1 MKTTAII
8 LAAGQGK
15 RMGSDTAKQFLLL
28 AGRPVL
34 YYTLKNFE
42 ESIVDEIILV
52 TGEGQEAYCK
62 REIVDA
68 YGFSKVKKIV
78 TGGKERY
85 HSVAKG
91 LDAINDDVGGDNREH
106 GRDRAKR
113 EERKE
118 NKKLTSGS
126 YVLIHDGARPF
137 ATPQMIERGILAAQK
152 YDACVLGMPVKD
164 TIKISDEE
172 GFAADTPKRSLVWQI
187 QTPQIFACS
196 LIKKAYSELLLREEE
211 LLEKGIVITDDAM
224 VVELLSG
231 KRVRL
236 VEGSY
241 QNIKLTTPEDLK
253 IAEGFLGFSAK

>member
-15 RMGSDTAKQFLLL
+15 RMGSDVAKQFLLL
-28 AGRPVL
+28 SGRPVL

-42 ESIVDEIILV
+42 ESMVDEIILV
-52 TGEGQEAYCK
+52 TGQGQEEYCQK
-62 REIVDA
+62 EIVDT

-91 LDAINDDVGGDNREH
+91 LDAISDDIKARPDM
-106 GRDRAKR
+106 R
-113 EERKE
+113 EE
-118 NKKLTSGS
+118 S

-137 ATPQMIERGILAAQK
+137 AAPEMIERGILAAQQ

-164 TIKISDEE
+164 TIKISDDE

-187 QTPQIFACS
+187 QTPQIFECS
-196 LIKKAYSELLLREEE
+196 LIKKAYKELLLREEE
-211 LLEKGIVITDDAM
+211 LLERGIAITDDAM

-231 KRVRL
+231 KRVKL

-241 QNIKLTTPEDLK
+241 HNIKLTTPEDLK
-253 IAEGFLGFSAK
+253 IAEALIDFKEVK

>member
-8 LAAGQGK
+8 LAAGQGR

-28 AGRPVL
+28 SGRPVL

-42 ESIVDEIILV
+42 ESMVDEIILV
-52 TGEGQEAYCK
+52 TGEGQEEYCRK
-62 REIVDA
+62 EIVDA

-91 LDAINDDVGGDNREH
+91 LDVIPDPSSCH
-106 GRDRAKR
+106 
-113 EERKE
+113 
-118 NKKLTSGS
+118 

-137 ATPQMIERGILAAQK
+137 AAPEMIERGILAVQK

-172 GFAADTPKRSLVWQI
+172 GFAADTPKRSLVWQV
-187 QTPQIFACS
+187 QTPQIFECS
-196 LIKKAYSELLLREEE
+196 LIKKAYKELLSREEE
-211 LLEKGIVITDDAM
+211 LLLQGIAITDDAM

-231 KRVRL
+231 KRVKL

-241 QNIKLTTPEDLK
+241 HNIKLTTPEDLK
-253 IAEGFLGFSAK
+253 IAEALLHSFKK

>member
-8 LAAGQGK
+8 LAAGQGR

-28 AGRPVL
+28 SGRPVL

-42 ESIVDEIILV
+42 ESIVDEIVLV
-52 TGEGQEAYCK
+52 TGEGQAAYCQK
-62 REIVDA
+62 EIVEA
-68 YGFSKVKKIV
+68 FGFSKVKKIV

-91 LDAINDDVGGDNREH
+91 LDAIDDDIMDADH
-106 GRDRAKR
+106 
-113 EERKE
+113 
-118 NKKLTSGS
+118 

-137 ATPQMIERGILAAQK
+137 ATPEMIERGIREARK

-187 QTPQIFACS
+187 QTPQIFECS
-196 LIKKAYSELLLREEE
+196 LIKKAYGELLLREEE
-211 LLEKGIVITDDAM
+211 LLRKGIAITDDAM
-224 VVELLSG
+224 VVELFSG

-253 IAEGFLGFSAK
+253 TAEGFLDSFAKNND

>member
-8 LAAGQGK
+8 LAAGQGR

-28 AGRPVL
+28 SGRPVL

-42 ESIVDEIILV
+42 ESIVDEIVLV
-52 TGEGQEAYCK
+52 TGEGQAEYCQK
-62 REIVDA
+62 EIVET

-91 LDAINDDVGGDNREH
+91 LDAISSCH
-106 GRDRAKR
+106 
-113 EERKE
+113 
-118 NKKLTSGS
+118 

-137 ATPQMIERGILAAQK
+137 ATPEMIERGIREVQK

-187 QTPQIFACS
+187 QTPQIFERS
-196 LIKKAYSELLLREEE
+196 LIKKAYHELLLREEE
-211 LLEKGIVITDDAM
+211 LLGKGIAITDDAM

-253 IAEGFLGFSAK
+253 TAEGFLDFFAKNND

>member
-8 LAAGQGK
+8 LAAGQGR
-15 RMGSDTAKQFLLL
+15 RMGFDTAKQFLLL
-28 AGRPVL
+28 SGRPVL

-42 ESIVDEIILV
+42 ESIVDEIVLV
-52 TGEGQEAYCK
+52 TGEGQAAYCQK
-62 REIVDA
+62 EIVEA

-91 LDAINDDVGGDNREH
+91 LDAIDDDI
-106 GRDRAKR
+106 RDADH
-113 EERKE
+113 
-118 NKKLTSGS
+118 

-137 ATPQMIERGILAAQK
+137 ATPEMIERGIGEARK

-187 QTPQIFACS
+187 QTPQIFACP

-211 LLEKGIVITDDAM
+211 LLRKGIAITDDAM
-224 VVELLSG
+224 VVELFSG
-231 KRVRL
+231 KRIRL

-253 IAEGFLGFSAK
+253 TAEGFLDSFAKNND

>member
-15 RMGSDTAKQFLLL
+15 RMGSDVAKQFLLL
-28 AGRPVL
+28 SGRPVL

-42 ESIVDEIILV
+42 ESMVDEIILV
-52 TGEGQEAYCK
+52 TGEGQEEYCRK
-62 REIVDA
+62 EIVDA
-68 YGFSKVKKIV
+68 YGFLKVKKIV

-91 LDAINDDVGGDNREH
+91 LDAISDDIKARPDM
-106 GRDRAKR
+106 R
-113 EERKE
+113 EE
-118 NKKLTSGS
+118 S

-137 ATPQMIERGILAAQK
+137 AAPEMIERGILAAQK

-164 TIKISDEE
+164 TIKISDDE

-187 QTPQIFACS
+187 QTPQIFERS
-196 LIKKAYSELLLREEE
+196 QIKKAYKELLLREEE
-211 LLEKGIVITDDAM
+211 LLEKGIAITDDAM

-231 KRVRL
+231 KRVKL

-241 QNIKLTTPEDLK
+241 HNIKITTPEDLK
-253 IAEGFLGFSAK
+253 IAEALLDFKEVK

>member
-15 RMGSDTAKQFLLL
+15 RMGSDVAKQFLLL
-28 AGRPVL
+28 SGRPVL

-42 ESIVDEIILV
+42 ESMVDEIILV
-52 TGEGQEAYCK
+52 TGEGQEEYCQK
-62 REIVDA
+62 EIVDA

-91 LDAINDDVGGDNREH
+91 LDAISDDIKVRPDM
-106 GRDRAKR
+106 R
-113 EERKE
+113 EE
-118 NKKLTSGS
+118 S

-137 ATPQMIERGILAAQK
+137 ATPEMIERGILAVQK
-152 YDACVLGMPVKD
+152 YNACVLGMPVKD

-172 GFAADTPKRSLVWQI
+172 GFAADTPKRSLVWQV
-187 QTPQIFACS
+187 QTPQIFQCS
-196 LIKKAYSELLLREEE
+196 LIKEAYKELLLREEE
-211 LLEKGIVITDDAM
+211 LLEKGIAITDDAM

-231 KRVRL
+231 KRVKL

-241 QNIKLTTPEDLK
+241 HNIKLTTPEDLK
-253 IAEGFLGFSAK
+253 IAEALLELT

>member
-8 LAAGQGK
+8 LAAGQGR

-28 AGRPVL
+28 SGRPVL

-42 ESIVDEIILV
+42 ESMVDEIILV
-52 TGEGQEAYCK
+52 TGEGQEEYCRK
-62 REIVDA
+62 EIVDA

-91 LDAINDDVGGDNREH
+91 LDAIPAPSSCR
-106 GRDRAKR
+106 
-113 EERKE
+113 
-118 NKKLTSGS
+118 

-137 ATPQMIERGILAAQK
+137 AAPEMIERGILAVQK

-172 GFAADTPKRSLVWQI
+172 GFAADTPKRSLVWQV
-187 QTPQIFACS
+187 QTPQIFECS
-196 LIKKAYSELLLREEE
+196 LIKKAYKELLSREEE
-211 LLEKGIVITDDAM
+211 LLLQGIAITDDAM
-224 VVELLSG
+224 VVELLLG
-231 KRVRL
+231 KRVKL

-241 QNIKLTTPEDLK
+241 HNIKLTTPEDLK
-253 IAEGFLGFSAK
+253 IAEALLHSFKK

>member
-8 LAAGQGK
+8 LAAGQGR

-28 AGRPVL
+28 SGRPVL

-42 ESIVDEIILV
+42 ESIVDEIVLV
-52 TGEGQEAYCK
+52 TGEGQAAYCQK
-62 REIVDA
+62 EIVEA

-91 LDAINDDVGGDNREH
+91 LDAIDDDI
-106 GRDRAKR
+106 RDADH
-113 EERKE
+113 
-118 NKKLTSGS
+118 

-137 ATPQMIERGILAAQK
+137 ATPEMIERGIGEARK

-187 QTPQIFACS
+187 QTPQIFECS
-196 LIKKAYSELLLREEE
+196 LIKKAYGELLLREEE
-211 LLEKGIVITDDAM
+211 LLRKGIAITDDAM

-253 IAEGFLGFSAK
+253 TAEGFLDSFAKNND

>member
-15 RMGSDTAKQFLLL
+15 RMGSDVAKQFLLL
-28 AGRPVL
+28 SGRPVL

-42 ESIVDEIILV
+42 ESMVDEIILV
-52 TGEGQEAYCK
+52 TGEGQEEYCRK
-62 REIVDA
+62 EIVDA
-68 YGFSKVKKIV
+68 YGFLKVKKIV

-91 LDAINDDVGGDNREH
+91 LDAISDDIKARPDM
-106 GRDRAKR
+106 R
-113 EERKE
+113 EE
-118 NKKLTSGS
+118 S

-137 ATPQMIERGILAAQK
+137 ATPEMIERGILAAQK

-164 TIKISDEE
+164 TIKISDDE

-187 QTPQIFACS
+187 QTPQIFERS
-196 LIKKAYSELLLREEE
+196 LIKKAYKELILREEE
-211 LLEKGIVITDDAM
+211 LLEKGIAITDDAM

-231 KRVRL
+231 KRVKL

-241 QNIKLTTPEDLK
+241 HNIKLTTPEDLK
-253 IAEGFLGFSAK
+253 IAEALLDFKEVK

>member
-15 RMGSDTAKQFLLL
+15 RMGSDVAKQFLLL
-28 AGRPVL
+28 SGRPVL

-42 ESIVDEIILV
+42 ESMVDEIILV
-52 TGEGQEAYCK
+52 TGEGQEEYCQK
-62 REIVDA
+62 EIVDA

-91 LDAINDDVGGDNREH
+91 LDAISDDIKVRPDMRE
-106 GRDRAKR
+106 
-113 EERKE
+113 
-118 NKKLTSGS
+118 GS

-137 ATPQMIERGILAAQK
+137 ATPEMIERGILAVQK

-164 TIKISDEE
+164 TIKISDDE
-172 GFAADTPKRSLVWQI
+172 GFAADTPKRSLVWQV
-187 QTPQIFACS
+187 QTPQIFECS
-196 LIKKAYSELLLREEE
+196 LIKEAYKELLLREEK
-211 LLEKGIVITDDAM
+211 LLEKGIAITDDAM

-231 KRVRL
+231 KRVKL

-241 QNIKLTTPEDLK
+241 HNIKLTTPEDLK
-253 IAEGFLGFSAK
+253 IAEALLELT